1 MTHPDGT
8 LTRDVVWEAEGAA
21 VVETDEQGRF
31 RIPAIASGPVSITV
45 ARLPTESLFAPRLR
59 TDVRVTAGET
69 AHVEIRMEKLVRV
82 KGTIRTDDTQMPVAA
97 AEIFVGYGES
107 PQGERVTSDK
117 QGRYEVRGIA
127 GDRFYSGR
135 LHAAGGSRALRASR
149 RTVDETD
156 RSHGSANGFELPP
169 IVLAETAMR
178 AAR

>member
-1 MTHPDGT
+1 M
-8 LTRDVVWEAEGAA
+8 VWEAEGAA

-117 QGRYEVRGIA
+117 QGRYEVRVLPGTVSTQVV
-127 GDRFYSGR
+127 YTPPEV
-135 LHAAGGSRALRASR
+135 RALRASR

-156 RSHGSANGFELPP
+156 RSHGSAQW
-169 IVLAETAMR
+169 I
-178 AAR
+178 